1 MNIKFRLAK
10 PSDAKELAALHY
22 KIKDLD
28 GRGIFSQMGKV
39 FLRTYYN
46 IILDDSNEVVLCA
59 YNENG
64 ITGFASATLDVEQQ
78 FKKLRKHKFK
88 LFLSSLPSI
97 IFKPS
102 LFFELLK
109 RYNSTKKVTK
119 NKYVISKGARGE
131 YWVWDPDNHQS
142 IYASV
147 LNNKHIEI
155 LHILG
160 VKSYNFEVDSKN
172 IGVYKFS
179 LNNGATEVSREKLP
193 DGRERIIM
201 NYDVKNMFKI
211 RKVNKIDRK

>member
-1 MNIKFRLAK
+1 MKFRLAK
-10 PSDAKELAALHY
+10 PSDAKELSNLHY

-28 GRGIFSQMGKV
+28 GRGIFSRMGKY
-39 FLRTYYN
+39 FLKTYYS
-46 IILDDSNEVVLCA
+46 IILNDPNEVVLCA
-59 YNENG
+59 YDDKN
-64 ITGFASATLDVEQQ
+64 IVGFASATLDVEKQ
-78 FKKLRKHKFK
+78 FKNLRKNKFK
-88 LFLSSLPSI
+88 LFLSSLPT
-97 IFKPS
+97 IFLNPVM
-102 LFFELLK
+102 FFELLN
-109 RYNSTKKVTK
+109 RYNSTKKVSG

-172 IGVYKFS
+172 VGVYNFS
-179 LNNGATEVSREKLP
+179 LNNGASEVRREKLP

-201 NYDVKNMFKI
+201 NYDVKKMFKI
-211 RKVNKIDRK
+211 RKVNKKDRI

>member
-1 MNIKFRLAK
+1 MKFRLAK
-10 PSDAKELAALHY
+10 KSDAKELSLLHY

-28 GRGIFSQMGKV
+28 GRGIFSQMGKG
-39 FLRTYYN
+39 FLNKYYS
-46 IILDDSNEVVLCA
+46 IILNVPNEVVLCA
-59 YNENG
+59 YNESG
-64 ITGFASATLDVEQQ
+64 IVGFASATLNVEKQ
-78 FKKLRKHKFK
+78 FRNLRKNKFK
-88 LFLSSLPSI
+88 LFLSSIPSI
-97 IFKPS
+97 
-102 LFFELLK
+102 LFNPNLFLELLN
-109 RYNSTKKVTK
+109 RYNSTKKVSE
-119 NKYVISKGARGE
+119 NKYVISEGARGE
-131 YWVWDPDNHQS
+131 YWVWDPDNDQS
-142 IYASV
+142 IYAPV

-211 RKVNKIDRK
+211 RKVNKKDRK